1 MSRARAGPGAGAGA
15 GLLCPD
21 DRQLLLELLGLP
33 TAGPL
38 EGDDA
43 PRLWEAQ
50 RAYAAAAARLGFEVA
65 HHASADPEVLQRPD
79 VPVPVRR
86 AAARMGSAY
95 LSRQPNLVLRLGRRR
110 ERAATVMFNV
120 HLDTVADA
128 PPPAFRDGRF
138 IGRGAIDAK
147 GPAVALLAGVRA
159 AIADRPELP
168 GELCVLIQ
176 AVAGEEGGAMG
187 VHGTRPLVE
196 ADWIGALNVFCEPTG
211 LRFLDRS
218 TAAMTARI
226 SVHGRDACD
235 DQPAAGHNATVL
247 LGYLAARLGRRL
259 GELVGAA
266 GGRLCVAGLET
277 GPLHNRVY
285 GSGRLLLNVAYGS
298 MEAAAVIERLVEDA
312 VDEGVRQF
320 SRRYGGVGEL
330 ARTAADAA
338 EVTRLEWDKRGLPA
352 LRNRDA
358 ELEALLQRRALVPR
372 QDDQALAKAFTC
384 DAIWMQ
390 PAGAFAIVLGPGTLD
405 VNRAHADG
413 EFAEL
418 AELERFAAAVSR
430 ILLALAERK
439 ERIA

>member
-1 MSRARAGPGAGAGA
+1 MTAT
-15 GLLCPD
+15 GLFTAD
-21 DRQLLLELLGLP
+21 DRQLLLDLLGLP

-50 RAYAAAAARLGFEVA
+50 RAYAAAAARVGFEVA
-65 HHASADPEVLQRPD
+65 HHASADPEALERPG

-95 LSRQPNLVLRLGRRR
+95 LLRQPNLVLRLGRRR
-110 ERAATVMFNV
+110 DRAATVMFNV
-120 HLDTVADA
+120 HLDTVAGA

-159 AIADRPELP
+159 AVAGRPRLP
-168 GELCVLIQ
+168 AELCVLIQ

-196 ADWIGALNVFCEPTG
+196 AGWVGGLNVFCEPTG
-211 LRFLDRS
+211 LRFLHRS

-226 SVHGRDACD
+226 SIHGSDACD
-235 DQPAAGHNATVL
+235 DQPGAGHNATVL
-247 LGYLAARLGRRL
+247 LGFLAARLGRRL
-259 GELVGAA
+259 GQLVGEA
-266 GGRLCVAGLET
+266 GGRLCIAGIET

-285 GSGRLLLNVAYGS
+285 GTGRLLLNIAYGS
-298 MEAAAVIERLVEDA
+298 MESAAVIERLVEDA
-312 VDEGVRQF
+312 VADAVERF
-320 SRRYGGVGEL
+320 SRRYAGVGEL
-330 ARTAADAA
+330 ARTAEAAA
-338 EVTRLEWDKRGLPA
+338 EITRLEWEKRGLPA
-352 LRNRDA
+352 LRNRDPA
-358 ELEALLQRRALVPR
+358 IEALLERRARVPR
-372 QDDQALAKAFTC
+372 HHDQSLARAFTC

-405 VNRAHADG
+405 GNRAHADG
-413 EFAEL
+413 EFARL
-418 AELERFAAAVSR
+418 SELEQFAGLVAR
-430 ILLALAERK
+430 ILLAVAERG
-439 ERIA
+439 EEAIA